1 MNLTKNEGQV
11 IVNKT
16 QDSTEEG
23 LCYPAQ
29 NKGTNP
35 LVSKVLYSCR
45 IL

>member
-1 MNLTKNEGQV
+1 MNLTENEGQV

-16 QDSTEEG
+16 VSEG
-23 LCYPAQ
+23 LCYPPAQ

-35 LVSKVLYSCR
+35 LVSKVLSSCR